1 MDHAHRL
8 PAGSTIL
15 GPILQIGTLDTEA
28 SNVPQVR
35 EAGFQ
40 EQTVWLCCWHFQ
52 LNAKRYAFWKFK
64 LGFFWF

>member
-40 EQTVWLCCWHFQ
+40 EQTVWLCC
-52 LNAKRYAFWKFK
+52 
-64 LGFFWF
+64 